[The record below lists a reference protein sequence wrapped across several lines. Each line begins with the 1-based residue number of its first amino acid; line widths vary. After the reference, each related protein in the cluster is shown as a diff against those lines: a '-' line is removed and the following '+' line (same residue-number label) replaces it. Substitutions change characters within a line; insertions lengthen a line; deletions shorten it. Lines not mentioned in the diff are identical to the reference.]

1 VFLPEDAYRTVSKVG
16 KAEIE
21 IKGSRFIA
29 HALPASTVEEAE
41 EKIEALRQHYHD
53 ATHNCYAYRIGT
65 GPDLVYRFDDAGEPG
80 GTAGRPILQAIEGK
94 GLTDVAVVVT
104 RYFGGTKLGA
114 GGLVR
119 AYSTAAA
126 AALEAAEPV
135 VRYFED
141 TFRVSFPYPFYN
153 SVQQTLDQFGAR
165 VVRSA
170 FAEKVTLVVAVR
182 SSNLEDLL
190 RALRDATAGKLERIG

>member
-1 VFLPEDAYRTVSKVG
+1 VFLPEDAYRTVSRVG

-21 IKGSRFIA
+21 VKGSRFIG

-41 EKIEALRQHYHD
+41 EKIDAIRQYYRD
-53 ATHNCYAYRIGT
+53 ATHNCFAYRIGT
-65 GPDLVYRFDDAGEPG
+65 GPGLVYRFDDAGEPG

-119 AYSTAAA
+119 AYASVAA
-126 AALEAAEPV
+126 AALDAAEPV
-135 VRYFED
+135 VRYFEE
-141 TFRVSFPYPFYN
+141 TFRVSFPYPFY
-153 SVQQTLDQFGAR
+153 SAVQQTLGQFGAR
-165 VVRSA
+165 VLHSA
-170 FAEKVTLVVAVR
+170 FSERVTLVVAVR
-182 SSNLEDLL
+182 TSNLKSLL
-190 RALRDATAGKLERIG
+190 EALLDATSGKLERIE